1 VPETG
6 KLAHIEKA
14 WSIERRQHPQIVG
27 ATCNWSRN
35 ERIAGRK
42 RKRPIGSHQAI
53 QPGLN
58 KIRVGKR
65 RRNDRQ
71 AQFDDAGV
79 TAELG
84 LDQSRVDQLTL
95 PQPAQDDDAPD
106 DDSQRPDHE
115 LEHPRPVAAG
125 PRVAHGRAQ
134 KVETDESEQRQ
145 RTHW

>member
-6 KLAHIEKA
+6 KLAHIEQVG
-14 WSIERRQHPQIVG
+14 SIERRQHPQIVG
-27 ATCNWSRN
+27 AAYNMSRD
-35 ERIAGRK
+35 ERIAGRE
-42 RKRPIGSHQAI
+42 RKRPIGRYQAI

-65 RRNDRQ
+65 RRNDHE
-71 AQFDDAGV
+71 AQLDDAGV

-95 PQPAQDDDAPD
+95 PQPAQGDDAPD
-106 DDSQRPDHE
+106 DDGQHSKYH
-115 LEHPRPVAAG
+115 LEPKEPVAAG
-125 PRVAHGRAQ
+125 PRVAHARGQ

-145 RTHW
+145 RTHR